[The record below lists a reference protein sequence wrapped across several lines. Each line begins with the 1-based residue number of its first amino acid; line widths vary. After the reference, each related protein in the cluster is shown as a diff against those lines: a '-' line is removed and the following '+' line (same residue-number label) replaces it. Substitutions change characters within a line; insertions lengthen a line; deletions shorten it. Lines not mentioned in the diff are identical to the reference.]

1 MLNRRYLRVKVLQA
15 LYIFFINGG
24 RDIKEAEREMLQSI
38 DRIYDLYLYMLR
50 LIVEIR
56 DVAGKRIEESS
67 HKKLPTEDDL
77 DPNTKFV
84 DNLVIAQIAQNLPF
98 QKLIEDKKINWQEE
112 QELVSKLFKHIRE
125 TALYQSYMSDRSN
138 EYGSDKQFI
147 GQLFIKHIAGFELL
161 HDTLEEKS
169 IYWLD
174 DLMLVNI
181 IVDKTLQSF
190 RQNHSNKLPIVFSLY
205 KNEIDDR
212 KFVREL
218 LIKTTENNKE
228 YETLIAEKTK
238 NWELDRIAVLD
249 MILMKMALCEFECFK
264 TIPVKV
270 SLNEYIE
277 LSKSYSTPKSK
288 FFINGVLD
296 KLAADMKIS
305 GKIAKTGRGLIE

>member
-24 RDIKEAEREMLQSI
+24 RDIKEVEKEMFQSI
-38 DRIYDLYLYMLR
+38 DRIYDLYLYMLC

-56 DVAGKRIEESS
+56 DMANSRIKESLK
-67 HKKLPTEDDL
+67 KKLPTEEDL
-77 DPNTKFV
+77 NPNTKFV

-98 QKLIEDKKINWQEE
+98 QKIIEEKKINWQEE
-112 QELVSKLFKHIRE
+112 QELVSKIFKHVRE
-125 TALYQSYMSDRSN
+125 TALYKSYMRNPVS
-138 EYGSDKQFI
+138 EYSTDKQFI
-147 GQLFIKHIAGFELL
+147 GQLFMQHIAEFELL

-174 DLMLVNI
+174 DLTLVCIN
-181 IVDKTLQSF
+181 VAKTLQSF
-190 RQNHSNKLPIVFSLY
+190 RQNNSNKLSMLFSLY
-205 KNEIDDR
+205 KNETDDR
-212 KFVREL
+212 KFVKEL
-218 LIKTTENNKE
+218 LTKTVENNKE
-228 YETLIAEKTK
+228 YEALIAEKTK
-238 NWELDRIAVLD
+238 NWELDRIAVVD
-249 MILMKMALCEFECFK
+249 VILMKMTLCEFEHFN

-288 FFINGVLD
+288 IFINGVLD
-296 KLAADMKIS
+296 KLAADMKHS

>member
-1 MLNRRYLRVKVLQA
+1 MLNRRHLRVKVLQA

-24 RDIKEAEREMLQSI
+24 RDIKEVEKEMFQSI
-38 DRIYDLYLYMLR
+38 DRIYDLYLYMLC

-56 DVAGKRIEESS
+56 DMANSRIKESLK
-67 HKKLPTEDDL
+67 KKLPTEEDL
-77 DPNTKFV
+77 NPNTKFV

-98 QKLIEDKKINWQEE
+98 QKIIEEKKINWQQE
-112 QELVSKLFKHIRE
+112 QELVSKIFKHVRE
-125 TALYQSYMSDRSN
+125 TALYKSYMRNPVS
-138 EYGSDKQFI
+138 EYSTDKQFI
-147 GQLFIKHIAGFELL
+147 GQLFMQHIAEFELL

-174 DLMLVNI
+174 DLTLVCIN
-181 IVDKTLQSF
+181 VAKTLQSF
-190 RQNHSNKLPIVFSLY
+190 RQNNSNKLSMLFSLY

-212 KFVREL
+212 KFVKEL
-218 LIKTTENNKE
+218 LTKTVENNKE
-228 YETLIAEKTK
+228 YEALIAEKTK
-238 NWELDRIAVLD
+238 NWELDRIAVVD
-249 MILMKMALCEFECFK
+249 VILMKMALCEFEHFK

-288 FFINGVLD
+288 IFINGVLD
-296 KLAADMKIS
+296 KLAADMKHS

>member
-24 RDIKEAEREMLQSI
+24 RDIKEVEKEMFQSI
-38 DRIYDLYLYMLR
+38 DRIYDLYLYMLC

-56 DVAGKRIEESS
+56 DMANSRIKESLK
-67 HKKLPTEDDL
+67 KKLPTEEDL
-77 DPNTKFV
+77 NPNTKFV

-98 QKLIEDKKINWQEE
+98 QKIIEEKKINWQQE
-112 QELVSKLFKHIRE
+112 QELVSKIFKHVRE
-125 TALYQSYMSDRSN
+125 TALYKSYMRNPVS
-138 EYGSDKQFI
+138 EYSTDKQFI
-147 GQLFIKHIAGFELL
+147 GQLFMQHIAEFELL

-174 DLMLVNI
+174 DLTLVCIN
-181 IVDKTLQSF
+181 VAKTLQSF
-190 RQNHSNKLPIVFSLY
+190 RQNNSNKLSMLFSLY

-212 KFVREL
+212 KFVKEL
-218 LIKTTENNKE
+218 LTKTVENNKE
-228 YETLIAEKTK
+228 YEALIAEKTK
-238 NWELDRIAVLD
+238 NWELDRIAVVD
-249 MILMKMALCEFECFK
+249 VILMKMTLCEFEHFK

-288 FFINGVLD
+288 IFINGVLD
-296 KLAADMKIS
+296 KLAADMKHS